1 MLRVKW
7 LPGKGVVLAACL
19 VLAWVAVFA
28 YGWDEAT
35 PEATA
40 FNAGGT
46 HAWGLR
52 FMPACTPFG
61 ADATCGYDLLL
72 LLALAVSLIVLMVL
86 LTLENPLNKRY

>member
-1 MLRVKW
+1 MR
-7 LPGKGVVLAACL
+7 AAL
-19 VLAWVAVFA
+19 LIVAWFVAWAAVFA
-28 YGWDEAT
+28 YGWDAAT

-61 ADATCGYDLLL
+61 ADATCGWDLGLM
-72 LLALAVSLIVLMVL
+72 LAFVVSLIVLMAL
-86 LTLENPLNKRY
+86 LTLENPLSE